1 MDLFWARLPMET
13 DFGVFTYAAD
23 STRFYL
29 LLDPRFGAD
38 ARRNFERRLEEVSPE
53 GGGVWVASSGTTR
66 KEGEGYS
73 FLALTDSAL
82 QVSARAV
89 NEHLRAT
96 ASDVFVS
103 CLPDF
108 HVGGLGLQVRA
119 HELGARFVR
128 SAGNDRSW
136 DVAEFVRDV
145 EESGGTIVSLVP
157 TQVADLIRVGTRAP
171 NSVRVAVVG
180 GGALSW
186 SEYEGGRA
194 QGWPL
199 LPSYGCTECSS
210 QIATAPLSSLERP
223 VGQVMPPLELLAH
236 VEAREDGGV
245 LSIKSAALFS
255 HRVSISGDAV
265 AVEVHQTGDWY
276 KTSDLAELHGRTV
289 KPCGRV
295 DDLIK
300 IGGQGVNLHELS
312 LLVRDIREG
321 VKVGGDVGLSAL
333 PDERL
338 GQVLIL
344 RATDRVLGE
353 AVREMFNKQ
362 VLPFARIRSV
372 EIVTVLERT
381 ALGKL
386 KRG

>member
-1 MDLFWARLPMET
+1 MET
-13 DFGVFTYAAD
+13 KFETFTYSSGTD
-23 STRFYL
+23 RFPL
-29 LLDPRFGAD
+29 LLDARFSAD
-38 ARRNFERRLEEVSPE
+38 VRYDFERRLEEVSPE
-53 GGGVWVASSGTTR
+53 GGGVWVASSGTTQR
-66 KEGEGYS
+66 AGSGYT
-73 FLALTDSAL
+73 FLALTESAL
-82 QVSARAV
+82 RVSARAV
-89 NEHLRAT
+89 NHHLRAN
-96 ASDVFVS
+96 AGDVFVS

-119 HELGARFVR
+119 RELGARFVR
-128 SAGNDRSW
+128 SAGNDRAWS
-136 DVAEFVRDV
+136 VAEFARDI
-145 EESGGTIVSLVP
+145 EANGGTIVSLVP
-157 TQVADLIRVGTRAP
+157 TQVVDLIRAGLHAP
-171 NSVRVAVVG
+171 SSVRVAVVG

-186 SEYEGGRA
+186 SEYERGRA
-194 QGWPL
+194 LGWPL

-210 QIATAPLSSLERP
+210 QIATASLSSLDSS
-223 VGQVMPPLELLAH
+223 VGEVVPPLELLAH
-236 VEAREDGGV
+236 VEAREEGGV

-255 HRVSISGDAV
+255 CRVSISGEAV

-321 VKVGGDVGLSAL
+321 VKVAGDVGLSAL

-344 RATDRVLGE
+344 RATDRGLGE

-372 EIVTVLERT
+372 EIVTALERT